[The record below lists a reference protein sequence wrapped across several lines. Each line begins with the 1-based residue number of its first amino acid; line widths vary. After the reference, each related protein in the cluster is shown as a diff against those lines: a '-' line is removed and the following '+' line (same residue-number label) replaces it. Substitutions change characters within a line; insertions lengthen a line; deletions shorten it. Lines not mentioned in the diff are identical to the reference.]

1 MVNSYEIILLSATC
15 PAATFYTCKMNGTD
29 DCLDKNFICDGEWDC
44 DDGED
49 ETPTK
54 HPKNKICQS
63 IQASCGFE
71 EFQCQDGQCI
81 DEGKHCDKKV
91 DCNDASDELDG
102 DCGMY
107 PRRLA

>member
-1 MVNSYEIILLSATC
+1 
-15 PAATFYTCKMNGTD
+15 MNGTD

-63 IQASCGFE
+63 IQTSCGFE

-81 DEGKHCDKKV
+81 EEGKHCDKKV
-91 DCNDASDELDG
+91 DCNDVKDVSFHGHIIMFLKS
-102 DCGMY
+102 Y
-107 PRRLA
+107 

>member
-1 MVNSYEIILLSATC
+1 
-15 PAATFYTCKMNGTD
+15 MNGTD

-49 ETPTK
+49 EMPTI

-63 IQASCGFE
+63 IQKSCGFE

-81 DEGKHCDKKV
+81 HEAKHCDKKV
-91 DCNDASDELDG
+91 DCKDASDELDG

-107 PRRLA
+107 YLLYVSLCIPDV